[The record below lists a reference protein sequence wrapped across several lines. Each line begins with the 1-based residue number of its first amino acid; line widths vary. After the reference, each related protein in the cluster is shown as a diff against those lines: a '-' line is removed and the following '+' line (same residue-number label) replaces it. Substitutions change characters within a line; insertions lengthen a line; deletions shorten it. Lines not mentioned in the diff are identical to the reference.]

1 MCLLSHVESTGGGEC
16 VRDSVTLI
24 HLSSNL
30 RDSGPLMTPTPQL
43 ITLLKVL
50 GEGSSFLHMLL
61 NFGLSA
67 PSLGTFLLGLLFWC
81 WLSITQFRLFHQ
93 SGPRWR
99 AVLGKM
105 LRTRSCNTAVVVRLA
120 LCCDAQALRVLFC
133 GIFFLSFESHYQTS
147 LLPNI

>member
-16 VRDSVTLI
+16 VSNSVTLI

-30 RDSGPLMTPTPQL
+30 GDCGPLMTPTPQL

-67 PSLGTFLLGLLFWC
+67 PSLGAFLLGLLFCC
-81 WLSITQFRLFHQ
+81 WLSIMQFHQ
-93 SGPRWR
+93 GGPRWR
-99 AVLGKM
+99 AVLGKIR
-105 LRTRSCNTAVVVRLA
+105 RTCSCNTAIMVRLA
-120 LCCDAQALRVLFC
+120 LCCDAQPLRVLFW
-133 GIFFLSFESHYQTS
+133 GIFFLSFELHYQTS
-147 LLPNI
+147 FLRNI